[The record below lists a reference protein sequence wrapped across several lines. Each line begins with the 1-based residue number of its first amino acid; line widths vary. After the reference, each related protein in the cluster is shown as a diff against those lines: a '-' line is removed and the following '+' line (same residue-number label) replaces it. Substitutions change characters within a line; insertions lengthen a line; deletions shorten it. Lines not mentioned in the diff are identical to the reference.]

1 MPPLPP
7 SGSFDARFVGDYRL
21 SEGFEVSIQIQAVS
35 YPLSVKITNINFA
48 GGYVLREIADGVE
61 IGSHTIV
68 DGAEIVINNQNSS
81 LLKISKQVALPTSY
95 DLEQNFP
102 NPFDPSTIIKFSLP
116 NQTQLKLNLYNI
128 LGELV
133 RTISDGLFEAG
144 YHQVTF
150 NAENIP
156 SGVYIYR
163 LESNE
168 IVQTRKM
175 MYLK

>member
-1 MPPLPP
+1 MATAILI
-7 SGSFDARFVGDYRL
+7 S
-21 SEGFEVSIQIQAVS
+21 
-35 YPLSVKITNINFA
+35 
-48 GGYVLREIADGVE
+48 
-61 IGSHTIV
+61 
-68 DGAEIVINNQNSS
+68 NQNTT
-81 LLKISKQVALPTSY
+81 LLKISKQEALPTSY
-95 DLEQNFP
+95 DLEQNYP
-102 NPFDPSTIIKFSLP
+102 NPFNPSTIIKFSLP
-116 NQTQLKLNLYNI
+116 KQTQLKLNLYNI
-128 LGELV
+128 LGELI
-133 RTISDGLFEAG
+133 RTISEGLYEAG